1 MRALP
6 VYLSDLQLLHQLFC
20 SEEKFSVFDPNDRL
34 SGAGSQKKFSSAD
47 NNVCFNISANGSGNF
62 NQMQFYFGS
71 EKQPDMKKFYYV
83 NNPDGTLRWM
93 IPSEAGAASFLSL
106 YNSESLKAWLYKNFV
121 KATFS
126 LGCKKFFMSGSFLM
140 KPDLVSH
147 VKHIYGIEEEEQF
160 TLFTGTRGE
169 NRKLIIEINN
179 GEQTT
184 HFIKICFS
192 ESAKRNLQNEIDML
206 TTLNKYDFTSLSMPH
221 VTPGKVSG
229 TARLSNVKP
238 GITIPASR
246 ITEIH
251 LKALAELYAVH
262 HEQKIILET
271 AAWQTIENNL
281 QWMYSEHP
289 FINDMDEFKTRRIIH
304 LLGKLSASL
313 PVEAEVPVS
322 VSHGDFTPW
331 NMYMDSNRLYVYDW
345 ELAKNGIP
353 MLFDLFHFVFQSQV
367 LLHHNDFT
375 EIKENIKQVLQSPAA
390 QSISHKYDINTTL
403 HYKLYLLFNISY
415 YMRIYMN
422 EQELLTQSHWMIDA
436 WLDALQDIT
445 GS

>member
-1 MRALP
+1 MNATP
-6 VYLSDLQLLHQLFC
+6 VFLSDLQLLHQLFC
-20 SEEKFSVFDPNDRL
+20 SEQEFSVYDPHERL
-34 SGAGSQKKFSSAD
+34 SGAGSQKKFTPIDKS
-47 NNVCFNISANGSGNF
+47 VCFNISANGSGNF
-62 NQMQFYFGS
+62 KQMLFYFGS
-71 EKQPDMKKFYYV
+71 EKLSGMKKFFYV
-83 NNPDGTLRWM
+83 NNPDGTLRWL
-93 IPSEAGAASFLSL
+93 IPADASAASFLAL
-106 YNSESLKAWLYKNFV
+106 YNSESLKAWLYKKIV
-121 KATFS
+121 SVAYATG
-126 LGCKKFFMSGSFLM
+126 LKKFLMSGSFLV
-140 KPDLVSH
+140 KPELVSA
-147 VKHIYGIEEEEQF
+147 VKDTYGISDEDRF
-160 TLFTGTRGE
+160 TIFTGTRGE

-179 GEQTT
+179 GNKTT
-184 HFIKICFS
+184 HFIKICLS
-192 ESAKRNLQNEIDML
+192 DIAQKNLQNEIIML
-206 TTLNKYDFTSLSMPH
+206 TTLNKYDFTSLSLPH
-221 VTPGKVSG
+221 VTEGRVKG

-238 GITIPASR
+238 GIVIPATR

-251 LKALAELYAVH
+251 IKALGELYATH
-262 HEQKIILET
+262 HEKKIILET

-281 QWMYSEHP
+281 QWMYSEQP
-289 FINDMDEFKTRRIIH
+289 LMNDMDEFKTRRIIH
-304 LLGKLSASL
+304 LLGKLSGSL

-367 LLHHNDFT
+367 LLHRKNFT
-375 EIKENIKQVLQSPAA
+375 DIKENIKQVLQAPLT
-390 QSISHKYDINTTL
+390 QSLSHKYDIDTQL

-422 EQELLTQSHWMIDA
+422 ERELLTQSHWMIDA